1 MATHQL
7 GRGTVN
13 TPLVLLKEER
23 TIFGRLAVAED
34 RSLGDVIRRLAVEG
48 LRIHHPT
55 EADTLIEAR
64 QHHRE
69 EQIHLDL

>member
-1 MATHQL
+1 
-7 GRGTVN
+7 
-13 TPLVLLKEER
+13 
-23 TIFGRLAVAED
+23 
-34 RSLGDVIRRLAVEG
+34 